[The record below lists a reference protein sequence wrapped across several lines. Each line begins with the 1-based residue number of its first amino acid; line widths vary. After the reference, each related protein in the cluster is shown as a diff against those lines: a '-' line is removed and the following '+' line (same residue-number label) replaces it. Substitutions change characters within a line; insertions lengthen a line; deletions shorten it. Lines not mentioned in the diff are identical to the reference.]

1 MKRKFLLL
9 MSSSAVAGVVLPILT
24 ATQALAGGDDHLCLR
39 APELDPGLLAM
50 AFALLV
56 GSLLLF
62 RERRRLEQ

>member
-9 MSSSAVAGVVLPILT
+9 LSSSVVAGVALPILT
-24 ATQALAGGDDHLCLR
+24 ATRALAGDGYCLKV
-39 APELDPGLLAM
+39 PELDPGLLAM
-50 AFALLV
+50 GAALLV